1 MAEDNY
7 REFFSDFQY
16 TLIAPINNAYKKWLS
31 DRLTPCYILKGYKQY
46 LPDLYCNIIRRNGGQ
61 VYIPLDEDRPLD
73 DIDELLNL
81 VKEKGEA
88 LLLPSENNYIKA
100 SYDIKYDNGKLKVNN
115 EDIAEEQLKELITGL
130 RRYYVLRERIENR
143 RDIKELFA
151 GSEME
156 FVFILSND
164 ESGKTRILCSYA
176 RSERPYRFGLDIN
189 ERFKEKPKQVI
200 IDKET
205 GIFQYGE
212 SEDQIAGQVPLWE
225 EMCSLSEQI
234 GEYISEIEYMSVV
247 FKVSQSGLKIVGY
260 HDMPAMPAGIAPD
273 SV

>member
-1 MAEDNY
+1 MHI
-7 REFFSDFQY
+7 RSGSQ
-16 TLIAPINNAYKKWLS
+16 

-46 LPDLYCNIIRRNGGQ
+46 LPDLYCNIIRRDGGQ

-164 ESGKTRILCSYA
+164 ESGKTRILCSMLVPKG
-176 RSERPYRFGLDIN
+176 RIVLDWI
-189 ERFKEKPKQVI
+189 
-200 IDKET
+200 
-205 GIFQYGE
+205 
-212 SEDQIAGQVPLWE
+212 
-225 EMCSLSEQI
+225 
-234 GEYISEIEYMSVV
+234 
-247 FKVSQSGLKIVGY
+247 
-260 HDMPAMPAGIAPD
+260 
-273 SV
+273 